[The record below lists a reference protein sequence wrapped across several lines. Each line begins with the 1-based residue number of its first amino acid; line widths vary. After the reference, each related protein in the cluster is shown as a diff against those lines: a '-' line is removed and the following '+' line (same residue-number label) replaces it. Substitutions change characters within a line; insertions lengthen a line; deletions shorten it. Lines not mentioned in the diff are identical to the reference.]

1 MARGR
6 PPKAPELREDKGYRI
21 RLTKKEKEK
30 LSEVAKYNN
39 MTIDMLIR
47 TGLASIGID
56 FKEE

>member
-6 PPKAPELREDKGYRI
+6 PPKDPELREDQGYRI